1 MRKNLI
7 LTLSACSLVLMTSCS
22 KLGKLSADN
31 FSVTPNPLETVGGKV
46 PATVEGQFP
55 EKFMNRKATVTVVP
69 ELRYGN
75 GQVAKGQ
82 AVTFQ
87 GEKVM
92 ANHKVISYRLGGRYT
107 MKTVFDYVPAMQKSD
122 MYLAFDARIGNS
134 KVNVPAI
141 KVATGVI
148 ATAELY
154 RKAMQQGGACLA
166 LDSFQR
172 VIDHKQE
179 ANVKFL
185 INQANLRS
193 NELKNNSVREFVSM
207 LKRINA
213 DREKLAIKN
222 VEVQAYASP
231 EGGFTFNDKL
241 ANKRQNVSEGYV
253 KQQLKGT
260 NLQTDIDA
268 HYTAQD
274 WEGFMKLVQASKIQ
288 DKDVILRVLSMYKDP
303 QEREQ
308 QIRNM
313 SEGFR
318 ELADGILPELRRS
331 RLIINYQ
338 TIGRSDQQ
346 IKQQYATDP
355 TKLSLEE
362 LLYAAS
368 LTNDV
373 KAKKAIYKKTTELYD
388 RDYRAYNNLAALALN
403 EGDEHTA
410 NSYLSQA
417 LQANRKAPEAYA
429 NKAYINL
436 THGEIAEAEHNLA
449 DATEANGFNEIIGN
463 LHIARGN
470 YANATDELFN
480 DNNSAALAQLLNKNY
495 VAAEQTL
502 KAIKQPNGLT
512 YYLFA
517 VLNARQ
523 GKNDTAA
530 KYLKEALQ
538 KDPSLAEYARNDLEL
553 AKVNK

>member
-55 EKFMNRKATVTVVP
+55 EKFMNKKATVTVVP

-355 TKLSLEE
+355 TKLSIEE

-449 DATEANGFNEIIGN
+449 DATEANGFNEVIGN

-538 KDPSLAEYARNDLEL
+538 KDPSLAEYAKNDLEL